1 MRYSSYIN
9 NVQSKQWGLDI
20 KEAYLFSWMY
30 EIPSWASKI
39 SIEGS
44 DYFFASKTKAVE
56 ELPLLTDKKDTMYR
70 YYKSLEK
77 KGLIEIKKVD
87 NKDYVKL
94 TAKAKTWNKWPSDR
108 SDKNPNTLGNKSEQP
123 SDKNPTYNNTIY
135 DNSIR
140 DNKEGD
146 PVFQNFLE
154 QYYELSS
161 KPQTSKNRLSS
172 EREWAKL
179 APTDKYQ
186 ASEKIKE
193 FVEYRKQTQ
202 EEQFG
207 SWESKFIPAPENYLK
222 DRLWEELPNKVYV
235 YAEEYHGVHGSGH
248 RWRYSANDKPA
259 LIGQKRVYW
268 ERKEGKKNRAYV
280 YE

>member
-1 MRYSSYIN
+1 MSN
-9 NVQSKQWGLDI
+9 NRNWFAVITADLLYDQ
-20 KEAYLFSWMY
+20 
-30 EIPSWASKI
+30 KI
-39 SIEGS
+39 TARQKLLAAIISNMANAKG
-44 DYFFASKTKAVE
+44 YCFASNKVLSEYLGVSISTVQRDIN
-56 ELPLLTDKKDTMYR
+56 ELESKNYIGR
-70 YYKSLEK
+70 
-77 KGLIEIKKVD
+77 V
-87 NKDYVKL
+87 VKL
-94 TAKAKTWNKWPSDR
+94 KQNGEVDYRALTPMSR
-108 SDKNPNTLGNKSEQP
+108 VL
-123 SDKNPTYNNTIY
+123 NPTSEATPPHSTDDITPHSTDDHIIEYNIK
-135 DNSIR
+135 R
-140 DNKEGD
+140 KDNKEGD